1 MQLTRQT
8 SLLLATAAL
17 GACTSTGKLQVRAIP
32 DRAAAVS
39 SAANGV
45 GTARAQLALGNVG
58 LALEEFR
65 KLQRNRPSDPA
76 ILAGIGDCY
85 AAMGRADVA
94 QSSYEAALA
103 LSPHNPDLLFALAAI
118 LDHQGKHARADQARA
133 DAQAASPALPAAGSV
148 TVQLPAATAVADSAP
163 AEPAGIE
170 PGASATREQKPKSVP
185 AILVVA
191 DRISE
196 PRLERLSFGEVALV
210 TASSPAN
217 RLPVVDRPK
226 ELARS
231 ATRPSPR
238 LLAAVLLSDEPQ
250 FRPLRAVDPRIAE
263 AQRAITAGRLEQAR
277 LMAARLSGAG
287 STGPEMDRLLANLDF
302 ARGDLDQALARYEQ
316 LLQAGLRDE
325 QVCDN
330 GAVAAVRL
338 GHAGQARSFAD
349 CAIEIAP
356 RSAQAW
362 NARGVVADMMQDWA
376 TADTA
381 YARARALSP
390 DRSDLV
396 NNQGW
401 SLLLR
406 GHWADALPL
415 LQEAAALDPR
425 SERVKNNLE
434 LAKVAMSSKLPQ
446 RAPGELASE
455 WAIRLNDAG
464 VAARLLGDRT
474 RAFAA
479 FTQAIEAKPTW
490 YARAWNNLQ
499 LVRE

>member
-1 MQLTRQT
+1 MQITRRT

-45 GTARAQLALGNVG
+45 GVARAQLALGNAG

-65 KLQRNRPSDPA
+65 KLQRSRPSDPA

-85 AAMGRADVA
+85 AAMGRPDVA

-118 LDHQGKHARADQARA
+118 LDNQGQHARANQARA
-133 DAQAASPALPAAGSV
+133 DARAASPELPAAGSV
-148 TVQLPAATAVADSAP
+148 TVQLPAATATADPAP
-163 AEPAGIE
+163 VEPVVEQAATAARE
-170 PGASATREQKPKSVP
+170 PSPKAVP

-191 DRISE
+191 ERMSQ

-217 RLPVVDRPK
+217 PLPVADRPK

-231 ATRPSPR
+231 PSRPSSR
-238 LLAAVLLSDEPQ
+238 LLATLLLSAEPA
-250 FRPLRAVDPRIAE
+250 FRPLRAADPRIAE
-263 AQRAITAGRLEQAR
+263 AEHAIAAGRLEQAR
-277 LMAARLSGAG
+277 LMAARLSAAG

-302 ARGDLDQALARYEQ
+302 AGGNLDQAVARYE
-316 LLQAGLRDE
+316 LLLKGGLRDE
-325 QVCDN
+325 QVCNN

-338 GHAGQARSFAD
+338 GHAQQGRSFAD

-356 RSAQAW
+356 QSAQAW
-362 NARGVVADMMQDWA
+362 NTRAVVADLMQDWA
-376 TADTA
+376 TADA
-381 YARARALSP
+381 SYARARALSP
-390 DRSDLV
+390 DRPDLV

-415 LQEAAALDPR
+415 LEEAAALDPR
-425 SERVKNNLE
+425 SDRVRNNLE
-434 LAKVAMSSKLPQ
+434 LAKAAMSSKLPQ
-446 RAPGELASE
+446 RASGELASD
-455 WAIRLNDAG
+455 WSVRLNDAG

-490 YARAWNNLQ
+490 YARAWNNLR
-499 LVRE
+499 LARE